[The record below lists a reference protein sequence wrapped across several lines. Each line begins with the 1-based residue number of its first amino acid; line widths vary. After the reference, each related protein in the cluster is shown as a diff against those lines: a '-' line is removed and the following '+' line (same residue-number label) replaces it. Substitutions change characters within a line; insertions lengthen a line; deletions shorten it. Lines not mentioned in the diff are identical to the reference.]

1 MTIMIQSTEQDSEW
15 DVMKSIDELYSSRQ
29 SGKGRSKF

>member
-1 MTIMIQSTEQDSEW
+1 MIPTLQEQGFVVG

-29 SGKGRSKF
+29 SGKGRSIF